1 MHHAPDALPCRA
13 VSSTGMDVT
22 ATDPSAPLPVRSV
35 QLARPLHWLR
45 LGWQDFMRTPIA
57 GLTHGAAVA
66 LAGWAAILLAPKA
79 WWLAPGAVSGFV
91 LVAPILCTGLYEL
104 SRLLG
109 RGEQPGLAD
118 AARAWRRDAAPLVGL
133 GLLLTA
139 LGTAWVMAS
148 ALLFWL
154 FVTASITTP
163 LEFIRYAVVGQ
174 GHIAF
179 SLWLLAGGLGCALVF
194 AITAVSPP
202 LLLGRRV
209 GLRCALLTSVRAVGE
224 NPLAMAGWAAL
235 ILAAI
240 GLSLATAMLGF
251 LITVPVIGHATWHA
265 YRELVI
271 TDGVA
276 LRSE

>member
-1 MHHAPDALPCRA
+1 MIDLQMNAPAPDL
-13 VSSTGMDVT
+13 
-22 ATDPSAPLPVRSV
+22 SAPLPVRTV
-35 QLARPLHWLR
+35 DIARPLRWLR
-45 LGWQDFMRTPIA
+45 LGWGDFVRTPVA
-57 GLTHGAAVA
+57 GLAHGATVA

-104 SRLLG
+104 SRLLM
-109 RGEQPGLAD
+109 RGARPGLAD
-118 AARAWRRDAAPLVGL
+118 AARAWHRDAAPLVGL

-139 LGTAWVMAS
+139 LGTAWVLAS
-148 ALLFWL
+148 SLLFWM
-154 FVTASITTP
+154 FVKAPITTP

-174 GHIAF
+174 GHLAF
-179 SLWLLAGGLGCALVF
+179 SLWLLAGGLGSALVF

-224 NPLAMAGWAAL
+224 NPVAMAGWAAL

-240 GLSLATAMLGF
+240 ALSLATAMLGF
-251 LITVPVIGHATWHA
+251 LLAVPVIGHATWHA
-265 YRELVI
+265 YRDLVV
-271 TDGVA
+271 TDGVP